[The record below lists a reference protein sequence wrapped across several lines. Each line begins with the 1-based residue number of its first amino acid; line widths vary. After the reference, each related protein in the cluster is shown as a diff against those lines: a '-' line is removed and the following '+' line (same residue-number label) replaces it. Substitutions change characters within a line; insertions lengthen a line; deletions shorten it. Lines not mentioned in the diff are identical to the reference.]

1 MHKKKRIL
9 IVDGYNV
16 LGAWRS
22 GMGSMESAR
31 MDAARDELTDMLRDY
46 AGYAGQAV
54 ILVYDAWLSD
64 RKTRTE
70 ETSGPLTVVFTRK
83 GETADQYIERL
94 TDSLAHDIS
103 LDKCEVRV
111 ATSDSVEQTV
121 ILGRGA
127 TRLSARELLAEIEHT
142 RSTGRRH
149 MREQAEKGRSTVM
162 ERMNEETRRKLESMR
177 RGGK

>member
-70 ETSGPLTVVFTRK
+70 ETSAFSPCSPAKRPRISTLSGSPTVWPM
-83 GETADQYIERL
+83 
-94 TDSLAHDIS
+94 
-103 LDKCEVRV
+103 
-111 ATSDSVEQTV
+111 TSPGQMRSAGGYLDSVEQTDP
-121 ILGRGA
+121 GRGP
-127 TRLSARELLAEIEHT
+127 RLSARELLAEIEHT
-142 RSTGRRH
+142 RSTGRR
-149 MREQAEKGRSTVM
+149 RCGS
-162 ERMNEETRRKLESMR
+162 RRK
-177 RGGK
+177 RG